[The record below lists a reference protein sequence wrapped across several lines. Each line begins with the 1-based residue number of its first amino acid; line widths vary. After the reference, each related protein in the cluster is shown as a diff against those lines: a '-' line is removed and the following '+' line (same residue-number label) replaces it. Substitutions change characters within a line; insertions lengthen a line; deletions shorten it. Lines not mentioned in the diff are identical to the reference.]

1 MPTFNLANRI
11 KVTSKASNIDETYG
25 PYDTV
30 SEANSAIVEGLRDIG
45 RTVIIKVGS
54 AAIEYWWK
62 AGTTDA
68 DLVQKNIAFISPFTF
83 NSSSV
88 TGIQSAGNGAL
99 GTNSLAIGILTV
111 ASGAASFSSGGISR
125 AEGNNSIAVGGNAL
139 ASGNSAAAFGTNTDA
154 TGDSSTAMGY
164 NTDATGD
171 SSTAMGYSTTAS
183 GDYSTAMGGFT
194 VASEDYS
201 TAMGA
206 DTTAS
211 GLYSTAMGVGTTTS
225 GFASTAMGV
234 GTEASG
240 DNSTAMG
247 SVTSATAQSSIAMGE
262 STIASGNIS
271 TVMGTQTIA
280 RDYASLVTGQ
290 NNLSGSVATSATIF
304 SLLNPAFVIGNGLAI
319 NNRSDA
325 FKVLFNGTTTIAGN
339 VTAPSFIGE
348 LNGTINTATTA
359 VTQATSSND
368 QKLATTA
375 FVQNAISSFPGGL
388 AFQTTWNATTD
399 NPNLSSATPT
409 NGQFWIV
416 DVAGTTTLDGISSWG
431 VGDWALYIVDGA
443 SSYWQKVDN
452 SSSLTGSGTGNKI
465 TKWSGS
471 GTSTTVTDSIITDD
485 GSSITIGG
493 NVSAS
498 NLSGTNTGDQVLPT
512 LTTLGGLSTSGGIIS
527 GNLKVTGELLD
538 STGDTGASGQL
549 LSSTG
554 SGTNWVTPSAASSG
568 VTSIITGDGLSG
580 GTITST
586 GTISHADTSS
596 QSSVGNSGNIYIQ
609 DITLDTFGHVTGL
622 ASETVSLAGLGFYGA
637 TNANYITNNLQI
649 DNGRGYITGASTTTL
664 TNKSGSNNQWTN
676 DAGYTSFAEPAIFS
690 NGGTPQLA
698 NNVTAT
704 ATRNLIGAMSATNGT
719 AGKIAKWINTSTVG
733 DSVISESAAGV
744 VSFSGYGA
752 GRLVTDASGNITA
765 STLGGGAFE
774 EITESGKTGIRRT
787 GANANFYG
795 DIGTEAVDLSY
806 SFTSSAFHGAT
817 GDYSTA
823 MGNSTEASRDNST
836 AMGHGTIASGNSS
849 TAMGNFATA
858 SGFASTAMGNYTS
871 ATGDYSTA
879 MGNSTTASDYG
890 SLVIG
895 RYNSSG
901 STVTNSA
908 TTFNVLNT
916 AFVIGNGV
924 DGSNIS
930 DAFKVLFNG
939 NTTIGNN
946 LIAGGNVT
954 ATGDVI
960 AYSDARVKENVTTI
974 DNALNKVTKLRGVTY
989 TRKDVKDKETKMGVI
1004 AQEVL
1009 KVIPEIVH
1017 KDDKG
1022 MYAVAYGNMNGL
1034 LIEAIKEL
1042 KAEIDELKS
1051 KL

>member
-11 KVTSKASNIDETYG
+11 KVTNKASNIDETYG

-30 SEANSAIVEGLRDIG
+30 SEANAAIAEGLRDIG

-54 AAIEYWWK
+54 SAIEYWWK

-68 DLVQKNIAFISPFTF
+68 DLVQKNIAFISPFSF
-83 NSSSV
+83 NGSSL
-88 TGIQSAGNGAL
+88 TGIQSAGNTAS
-99 GTNSLAIGILTV
+99 GTNSLAIGVLTI
-111 ASGAASFSSGGISR
+111 ASGPGSFSSGGISR
-125 AEGNNSIAVGGNAL
+125 AQGNNSIAVGGNVL
-139 ASGNSAAAFGTNTDA
+139 ASGISAAAFGTNTNA
-154 TGDSSTAMGY
+154 TGDYSTAMGATSTASSYASTAMGGGTTASGTISTAMGQSTTASGSRSTAMGRSTTATGTYSTAMGY
-164 NTDATGD
+164 YTTASGE
-171 SSTAMGYSTTAS
+171 SSTVMGDNTTASGSGSVAMGTRSTAGGNGSLAIGDNTAASGDYSTSIGGGTIAS
-183 GDYSTAMGGFT
+183 GDYSTAMGGGAEAT
-194 VASEDYS
+194 GDYS
-201 TAMGA
+201 TAMGES
-206 DTTAS
+206 TSAS
-211 GLYSTAMGVGTTTS
+211 GY
-225 GFASTAMGV
+225 ASTTIGV
-234 GTEASG
+234 YTKAS
-240 DNSTAMG
+240 
-247 SVTSATAQSSIAMGE
+247 
-262 STIASGNIS
+262 
-271 TVMGTQTIA
+271 
-280 RDYASLVTGQ
+280 DYASLVTGQ
-290 NNLSGSVATSATIF
+290 NNLSGFTATSATTF
-304 SLLNPAFVIGNGLAI
+304 SLLNPAFVIGNGLAN

-325 FKVLFNGTTTIAGN
+325 FKVLFNGTTTVAGN

-375 FVQNAISSFPGGL
+375 FVQNAISSFPVGL

-399 NPNLSSATPT
+399 NPNLSSATPAD
-409 NGQFWIV
+409 GQFWIV
-416 DVAGTTTLDGISSWG
+416 DVAGTTNLGGISSWG
-431 VGDWALYIVDGA
+431 VGDWALYVVDGA

-471 GTSTTVTDSIITDD
+471 GTSTTVTDSIMTDD

-512 LTTLGGLSTSGGIIS
+512 LISLGGLSTSGGIIS
-527 GNLKVTGELLD
+527 GNLKITGTLLD
-538 STGDTGASGQL
+538 STGDTGTSGQL

-568 VTSIITGDGLSG
+568 VTSIVTGNGLSG

-596 QSSVGNSGNIYIQ
+596 QSSVGNSGNNYIQ
-609 DITLDTFGHVTGL
+609 DVTLDTFGHVTGL
-622 ASETVSLAGLGFYGA
+622 VSNTVSLANLGFTGDV
-637 TNANYITNNLQI
+637 NANYITNNNQLT
-649 DNGRGYITGASTTTL
+649 NGAVYITGASTAAL
-664 TNKSGSNNQWTN
+664 TNKSGSNSQWTN

-704 ATRNLIGAMSATNGT
+704 STRNLIGAMSATNGT

-733 DSVISESAAGV
+733 DSIITESAAGIV
-744 VSFSGYGA
+744 V
-752 GRLVTDASGNITA
+752 
-765 STLGGGAFE
+765 GG
-774 EITESGKTGIRRT
+774 S
-787 GANANFYG
+787 
-795 DIGTEAVDLSY
+795 
-806 SFTSSAFHGAT
+806 
-817 GDYSTA
+817 
-823 MGNSTEASRDNST
+823 
-836 AMGHGTIASGNSS
+836 
-849 TAMGNFATA
+849 
-858 SGFASTAMGNYTS
+858 
-871 ATGDYSTA
+871 
-879 MGNSTTASDYG
+879 
-890 SLVIG
+890 
-895 RYNSSG
+895 
-901 STVTNSA
+901 
-908 TTFNVLNT
+908 
-916 AFVIGNGV
+916 
-924 DGSNIS
+924 
-930 DAFKVLFNG
+930 
-939 NTTIGNN
+939 
-946 LIAGGNVT
+946 VT

>member
-11 KVTSKASNIDETYG
+11 KVTNKASNIDETYG

-30 SEANSAIVEGLRDIG
+30 SEANAAIVEGLRDIG

-54 AAIEYWWK
+54 SAIEYWWK

-68 DLVQKNIAFISPFTF
+68 DLVQKNIAFISPFSF
-83 NSSSV
+83 NGTSL

-99 GTNSLAIGILTV
+99 GTNSLAIGVLTV
-111 ASGAASFSSGGISR
+111 ASGSGSFSSGGISR
-125 AEGNNSIAVGGNAL
+125 AEGNNSIAVGGKVL
-139 ASGNSAAAFGTNTDA
+139 ASGISAAAFGTNTNA
-154 TGDSSTAMGY
+154 TGDYSTATGY
-164 NTDATGD
+164 L
-171 SSTAMGYSTTAS
+171 TTAS
-183 GDYSTAMGGFT
+183 GDYSTAMGDNTTASGSGS
-194 VASEDYS
+194 VAMGTRSTAGGDGSLAIGDNTAASGDYSTSTGGGTIASGDYS
-201 TAMGA
+201 TAMGGG
-206 DTTAS
+206 TTAS
-211 GLYSTAMGVGTTTS
+211 GEYSTAMGANTS
-225 GFASTAMGV
+225 SNGYISTAIGFE
-234 GTEASG
+234 TTAS
-240 DNSTAMG
+240 
-247 SVTSATAQSSIAMGE
+247 
-262 STIASGNIS
+262 
-271 TVMGTQTIA
+271 
-280 RDYASLVTGQ
+280 DYGSLVIGQ
-290 NNLSGSVATSATIF
+290 YNLSGSTATSATTF
-304 SLLNPAFVIGNGLAI
+304 SLLNPAFVIGNGLAN

-325 FKVLFNGTTTIAGN
+325 FKVLFNGTTTVAGN

-375 FVQNAISSFPGGL
+375 FVQNAISSFPVGL

-399 NPNLSSATPT
+399 NPNLSSATPAD
-409 NGQFWIV
+409 GQFWIV
-416 DVAGTTTLDGISSWG
+416 DVAGTTNLDGISSWG
-431 VGDWALYIVDGA
+431 VGDWALYVVDGA

-512 LTTLGGLSTSGGIIS
+512 LISLGGLSTSGGIIS
-527 GNLKVTGELLD
+527 GNLKITGTLLD
-538 STGDTGASGQL
+538 STGDTGTSGQL

-568 VTSIITGDGLSG
+568 VTSIVTGNGLSG

-596 QSSVGNSGNIYIQ
+596 QSSVDNSSNSYIQ
-609 DITLDTFGHVTGL
+609 DVTLDTFGHVTGL
-622 ASETVSLAGLGFYGA
+622 VSNTVSLANLGFTGDV
-637 TNANYITNNLQI
+637 NANYITNNNQLT
-649 DNGRGYITGASTTTL
+649 NGAGYITGASTAAL
-664 TNKSGSNNQWTN
+664 TNKSGSNSQWTN

-704 ATRNLIGAMSATNGT
+704 STRNLIGAMSATNGT

-733 DSVISESAAGV
+733 DSIITESAAGIV
-744 VSFSGYGA
+744 V
-752 GRLVTDASGNITA
+752 
-765 STLGGGAFE
+765 GG
-774 EITESGKTGIRRT
+774 S
-787 GANANFYG
+787 
-795 DIGTEAVDLSY
+795 
-806 SFTSSAFHGAT
+806 
-817 GDYSTA
+817 
-823 MGNSTEASRDNST
+823 
-836 AMGHGTIASGNSS
+836 
-849 TAMGNFATA
+849 
-858 SGFASTAMGNYTS
+858 
-871 ATGDYSTA
+871 
-879 MGNSTTASDYG
+879 
-890 SLVIG
+890 
-895 RYNSSG
+895 
-901 STVTNSA
+901 
-908 TTFNVLNT
+908 
-916 AFVIGNGV
+916 
-924 DGSNIS
+924 
-930 DAFKVLFNG
+930 
-939 NTTIGNN
+939 
-946 LIAGGNVT
+946 VT

>member
-11 KVTSKASNIDETYG
+11 KVTNKASNIDETYG

-30 SEANSAIVEGLRDIG
+30 SEANAAIVEGLRDIG

-54 AAIEYWWK
+54 SAIEYWWK

-68 DLVQKNIAFISPFTF
+68 DLVQKNIAFISPFSF
-83 NSSSV
+83 NGSSL

-99 GTNSLAIGILTV
+99 GTNSLAIGVLTV
-111 ASGAASFSSGGISR
+111 ASGQGSFSSGGISR
-125 AEGNNSIAVGGNAL
+125 AEGNNSIAAGGNVL
-139 ASGNSAAAFGTNTDA
+139 ASGISAAAFGTNTGA
-154 TGDSSTAMGY
+154 T
-164 NTDATGD
+164 
-171 SSTAMGYSTTAS
+171 
-183 GDYSTAMGGFT
+183 GDYSTAMGYT
-194 VASEDYS
+194 TQASGSQS
-201 TAMGA
+201 TSMGSG
-206 DTTAS
+206 TTAS
-211 GLYSTAMGVGTTTS
+211 GSRSTSMGNNTTATGTRSTSMGESTTAS
-225 GFASTAMGV
+225 GFASTAMSSSTTASGSYSTAM
-234 GTEASG
+234 GYTTEASG
-240 DNSTAMG
+240 NRSTAMG
-247 SVTSATAQSSIAMGE
+247 NNTTAS
-262 STIASGNIS
+262 
-271 TVMGTQTIA
+271 
-280 RDYASLVTGQ
+280 DYASLVIGQ
-290 NNLSGSVATSATIF
+290 YNDAGSTVTSANAF
-304 SLLNPAFVIGNGLAI
+304 SLLNPAFVIGNGLAG

-325 FKVLFNGTTTIAGN
+325 FKVLFNGTTTISGN

-375 FVQNAISSFPGGL
+375 FVQNAISSFPVGL

-399 NPNLSSATPT
+399 NPNLSSATPAD
-409 NGQFWIV
+409 GQFWIV
-416 DVAGTTTLDGISSWG
+416 DVAGTTNLGGISSWG
-431 VGDWALYIVDGA
+431 VGDWALYVVDGA

-498 NLSGTNTGDQVLPT
+498 NLLGTNTGDQVLPT
-512 LTTLGGLSTSGGIIS
+512 LISLGGLSTSGGIIS
-527 GNLKVTGELLD
+527 GNLKITGTLLD
-538 STGDTGASGQL
+538 STGDTGTSGQL

-568 VTSIITGDGLSG
+568 VTSIVTGNGLSG

-596 QSSVGNSGNIYIQ
+596 QSSVGNSGNNYIQ
-609 DITLDTFGHVTGL
+609 DVTLDTFGHVTGL
-622 ASETVSLAGLGFYGA
+622 VSNTVSLANLGFTGDV
-637 TNANYITNNLQI
+637 NANYITNNNQLT
-649 DNGRGYITGASTTTL
+649 NGAGYITGASTAAL
-664 TNKSGSNNQWTN
+664 TNKSGSNSQWTN

-690 NGGTPQLA
+690 NGGNPQLA

-704 ATRNLIGAMSATNGT
+704 STRNLIGAMSATNGT

-733 DSVISESAAGV
+733 DSIITESAAGIEV
-744 VSFSGYGA
+744 
-752 GRLVTDASGNITA
+752 
-765 STLGGGAFE
+765 GG
-774 EITESGKTGIRRT
+774 S
-787 GANANFYG
+787 
-795 DIGTEAVDLSY
+795 
-806 SFTSSAFHGAT
+806 
-817 GDYSTA
+817 
-823 MGNSTEASRDNST
+823 
-836 AMGHGTIASGNSS
+836 
-849 TAMGNFATA
+849 
-858 SGFASTAMGNYTS
+858 
-871 ATGDYSTA
+871 
-879 MGNSTTASDYG
+879 
-890 SLVIG
+890 
-895 RYNSSG
+895 
-901 STVTNSA
+901 
-908 TTFNVLNT
+908 
-916 AFVIGNGV
+916 
-924 DGSNIS
+924 
-930 DAFKVLFNG
+930 
-939 NTTIGNN
+939 
-946 LIAGGNVT
+946 VT

>member
-11 KVTSKASNIDETYG
+11 KVTNKASNIDETYG

-30 SEANSAIVEGLRDIG
+30 SEANAAIAEGLRDIG

-54 AAIEYWWK
+54 SAIEYWWK

-68 DLVQKNIAFISPFTF
+68 DLVQKNIAFISPFSF
-83 NSSSV
+83 NGTSL

-99 GTNSLAIGILTV
+99 GTNSLAIGVLTV
-111 ASGAASFSSGGISR
+111 ASGSGSFSSGGISR
-125 AEGNNSIAVGGNAL
+125 AEGNNSIAVGGNVL
-139 ASGNSAAAFGTNTDA
+139 ASGISAVAFGTNTNA
-154 TGDSSTAMGY
+154 TGDYSTVMGRTSTASGDNSTSMGGGTTASAEYSTAMGYFATANGYTSTAMGY
-164 NTDATGD
+164 NT
-171 SSTAMGYSTTAS
+171 TAS
-183 GDYSTAMGGFT
+183 GI
-194 VASEDYS
+194 YS

-206 DTTAS
+206 ETAAS
-211 GLYSTAMGVGTTTS
+211 GHRSTAMGGSTIASGYASTAMGYDTEASGYASTAMGSDTIVSGYYSTAMGYTTT
-225 GFASTAMGV
+225 AS
-234 GTEASG
+234 
-240 DNSTAMG
+240 
-247 SVTSATAQSSIAMGE
+247 
-262 STIASGNIS
+262 
-271 TVMGTQTIA
+271 
-280 RDYASLVTGQ
+280 DYASLVTGQ
-290 NNLSGSVATSATIF
+290 NNLSGSTATSATTF
-304 SLLNPAFVIGNGLAI
+304 SLLNPAFVIGNGLSAI
-319 NNRSDA
+319 SRADA

-375 FVQNAISSFPGGL
+375 FVQNAISSFPVGL

-399 NPNLSSATPT
+399 NPNLSSATPAD
-409 NGQFWIV
+409 GQFWIV
-416 DVAGTTTLDGISSWG
+416 DVAGTTNLGGISSWG
-431 VGDWALYIVDGA
+431 VGDWALYVVDGA

-512 LTTLGGLSTSGGIIS
+512 LISLGGLSTSGGIIS
-527 GNLKVTGELLD
+527 GNLKITGTLLD
-538 STGDTGASGQL
+538 STGDTGTSGQL

-568 VTSIITGDGLSG
+568 VTSIVTGNGLSG

-596 QSSVGNSGNIYIQ
+596 QSSVDNSSNSYIQ
-609 DITLDTFGHVTGL
+609 DVTLDTFGHVTGL
-622 ASETVSLAGLGFYGA
+622 VSNTVSLANLGFTGDV
-637 TNANYITNNLQI
+637 NANYITNNNQLT
-649 DNGRGYITGASTTTL
+649 NGAGYITGASTAAL
-664 TNKSGSNNQWTN
+664 TNKSGSNSQWTN

-704 ATRNLIGAMSATNGT
+704 STRNLIGAMSATNGT

-733 DSVISESAAGV
+733 DSIITESAAGIV
-744 VSFSGYGA
+744 V
-752 GRLVTDASGNITA
+752 
-765 STLGGGAFE
+765 GG
-774 EITESGKTGIRRT
+774 S
-787 GANANFYG
+787 
-795 DIGTEAVDLSY
+795 
-806 SFTSSAFHGAT
+806 
-817 GDYSTA
+817 
-823 MGNSTEASRDNST
+823 
-836 AMGHGTIASGNSS
+836 
-849 TAMGNFATA
+849 
-858 SGFASTAMGNYTS
+858 
-871 ATGDYSTA
+871 
-879 MGNSTTASDYG
+879 
-890 SLVIG
+890 
-895 RYNSSG
+895 
-901 STVTNSA
+901 
-908 TTFNVLNT
+908 
-916 AFVIGNGV
+916 
-924 DGSNIS
+924 
-930 DAFKVLFNG
+930 
-939 NTTIGNN
+939 
-946 LIAGGNVT
+946 VT